1 MWAFVLRSQDSN
13 LGAELLGVSFLDRDG
28 SNPSPAA
35 CTEKTGFMP
44 VFSVRK
50 WIGAGQEKVVDSL

>member
-28 SNPSPAA
+28 SNPFEAA
-35 CTEKTGFMP
+35 IK
-44 VFSVRK
+44 
-50 WIGAGQEKVVDSL
+50 